1 MIKRLSFL
9 FLGLAMATACSA
21 GGNGNGNGAPAAEPA
36 AAASVPATPITE
48 GKEYVA
54 TTQPGRYAPKDK
66 VEVVEVF
73 SYGCIHCAHYEEY
86 AEKLQTELPKGV
98 TFHAVPAAFND
109 AWLPYAQAFYAA
121 KKLNVSPAAHAALFK
136 AIHTDHYPLATIEEL
151 ADWYH
156 QHYGVD
162 AAKFV
167 AVAKS
172 DEVKNQI
179 LADVKLF
186 QGWGID
192 GTPTIVVNGKY
203 RSNQIKTFDDLNN
216 IAKFLVNRELNGGK

>member
-9 FLGLAMATACSA
+9 VLGMAMATACSA
-21 GGNGNGNGAPAAEPA
+21 GGNGTGTPAAEPA
-36 AAASVPATPITE
+36 AASTAAPAATPTE
-48 GKEYVA
+48 GVEYVP
-54 TTQPGRYAPKDK
+54 TTNPGRYAPKDK

-73 SYGCIHCAHYEEY
+73 SYGCIHCAHYEPY
-86 AEKLQTELPKGV
+86 VEKLQKELPKGV

-109 AWLPYAQAFYAA
+109 AWLPYAQAYYAA
-121 KKLNVSPAAHAALFK
+121 KKLNVSPDAHAALFK
-136 AIHTDHYPLATIEEL
+136 AIHTDHYPLGTIEEL
-151 ADWYH
+151 AGWYQ
-156 QHYGVD
+156 QHYAVD

-179 LADVKLF
+179 MADVKLF

-203 RSNQIKTFDDLNN
+203 RSNSIKTFDDLNN
-216 IAKFLVNRELNGGK
+216 TAKFLVNRELNGGK

>member
-9 FLGLAMATACSA
+9 FLGLSLATACSA
-21 GGNGNGNGAPAAEPA
+21 GGNGNGAPAAEPA
-36 AAASVPATPITE
+36 AATAAAPASKLTE
-48 GKEYVA
+48 GQEYIA
-54 TTQPGRYAPKDK
+54 TSAPGRYAPKDK

-73 SYGCIHCAHYEEY
+73 SYGCIHCAHYEPY
-86 AEKLQTELPKGV
+86 VEKLQKELPKGV

-109 AWLPYAQAFYAA
+109 AWLPYAQAYYAA
-121 KKLNVSPAAHAALFK
+121 KKLNVSPDAHAALFK

-151 ADWYH
+151 GDWYH
-156 QHYGVD
+156 QHYAVD

-172 DEVKNQI
+172 PEVRDQI

-203 RSNQIKTFDDLNN
+203 RSNRITDFDQLNDV
-216 IAKFLVNRELNGGK
+216 AKFLVNRELNGGK

>member
-9 FLGLAMATACSA
+9 VLGMAMATACSA
-21 GGNGNGNGAPAAEPA
+21 GGSGTGTPAGEPA
-36 AAASVPATPITE
+36 AAATAAPAASFTE
-48 GKEYVA
+48 GNEYVA
-54 TTQPGRYAPKDK
+54 TTTPGRYAPKDK

-86 AEKLQTELPKGV
+86 AEKLQKELPKGV

-109 AWLPYAQAFYAA
+109 AWLPYAQAYYAA
-121 KKLNVSPAAHAALFK
+121 KKLNVPAAAHAALFK
-136 AIHTDHYPLATIEEL
+136 AIHTDHYPLRTIEEL
-151 ADWYH
+151 ADWYK
-156 QHYGVD
+156 QYYGVD

-167 AVAKS
+167 AIATG
-172 DEVKNQI
+172 DEVKQQI
-179 LADVKLF
+179 LADSKLI

-192 GTPTIVVNGKY
+192 GTPTLVIDGKY
-203 RSNQIKTFDDLNN
+203 RSNQIKTFDQLND

>member
-9 FLGLAMATACSA
+9 FLGMAMATACSA
-21 GGNGNGNGAPAAEPA
+21 GGNGTPAAPA
-36 AAASVPATPITE
+36 AAATPAAPAATVTE
-48 GKEYVA
+48 GTDYVA
-54 TTQPGRYAPKDK
+54 TTTAGRYAPKDK

-86 AEKLQTELPKGV
+86 VEKLQKELPKGA

-121 KKLNVSPAAHAALFK
+121 KKLNVSPEAHAALFK
-136 AIHTDHYPLATIEEL
+136 AIHVEHYPLRTVEEL

-156 QHYGVD
+156 QHYAVD
-162 AAKFV
+162 AQKFITT
-167 AVAKS
+167 ANS

-179 LADVKLF
+179 LADSKLI

-203 RSNQIKTFDDLNN
+203 RSNQIQTFDQLNDV
-216 IAKFLVNRELNGGK
+216 AKFLANRELNGGK

>member
-21 GGNGNGNGAPAAEPA
+21 GGNGNGAPA
-36 AAASVPATPITE
+36 AAAAPAASFTE

-54 TTQPGRYAPKDK
+54 TDTPGRYASNGK
-66 VEVVEVF
+66 VEVIEVF

-86 AEKLQTELPKGV
+86 AEKLQQELPKGV
-98 TFHAVPAAFND
+98 TFRAVPAAFND

-121 KKLNVSPAAHAALFK
+121 QKLNVLAKTHAALFK
-136 AIHTDHYPLATIEEL
+136 AIHTDHYPLRTIEEL

-156 QHYGVD
+156 TTAGVD
-162 AAKFV
+162 TAKFL
-167 AVAKS
+167 AIAKS
-172 DEVKNQI
+172 PEVRDQI
-179 LADVKLF
+179 LADVKRF

-192 GTPTIVVNGKY
+192 GTPTLVVDGKY
-203 RSNQIKTFDDLNN
+203 RSKQIESFDQLNDVT
-216 IAKFLVNRELNGGK
+216 KFLVNREIQGVK

>member
-21 GGNGNGNGAPAAEPA
+21 GGNGNGAPAADPA
-36 AAASVPATPITE
+36 AAAAAPASNLTE
-48 GKEYVA
+48 GTEYIA
-54 TTQPGRYAPKDK
+54 TTTPGRYAPKDK

-86 AEKLQTELPKGV
+86 AEKLQKELPKCV

-121 KKLNVSPAAHAALFK
+121 QKLNVLPQTHAALFK
-136 AIHTDHYPLATIEEL
+136 AIHTDHYPLGTIEEL

-156 QHYGVD
+156 TTAGVD
-162 AAKFV
+162 TAKFL
-167 AVAKS
+167 AIAKS
-172 DEVKNQI
+172 PEVRDQI

-203 RSNQIKTFDDLNN
+203 RSNQIKSFDQLNDV
-216 IAKFLVNRELNGGK
+216 AKFLVNRELKGTK